1 MFLGLNGNEL
11 LIIRE
16 APKKYELRN
25 EKSSL
30 TLGSFAVFSSLLVLK
45 AL

>member
-1 MFLGLNGNEL
+1 MFLELNGNEL

-30 TLGSFAVFSSLLVLK
+30 TLTLTLTLLFSHRF
-45 AL
+45 